1 MTEPQDADAA
11 PDLPVGL
18 LLVFALSA
26 LAGAVDACGLT
37 ILKDLFVSFM
47 SGNSTSLAVAVGH
60 GDWPRVLLILPLVV
74 TFVAGAAVGTVL
86 AILAGRRHL
95 PVVVLAVAAI
105 LAVPIVLPAATVLA
119 MTFAMGALNAAMNR
133 AGGVSVSLTYVTG
146 TLVKLGAGLGQLVCG
161 RAKDWAWLEQGVPWV
176 GLVTGGL
183 LAAIGLSH
191 VGRAAIDALPLVA
204 LLIAIGAW
212 LAAPR
217 PT

>member
-1 MTEPQDADAA
+1 
-11 PDLPVGL
+11 
-18 LLVFALSA
+18 
-26 LAGAVDACGLT
+26 
-37 ILKDLFVSFM
+37 M

-60 GDWPRVLLILPLVV
+60 GDWRARPAHRFRSLV
-74 TFVAGAAVGTVL
+74 TFVAGAAAGTVL

-95 PVVVLAVAAI
+95 PVVVLAVALDPRGADR
-105 LAVPIVLPAATVLA
+105 AAPSATVLA

-183 LAAIGLSH
+183 RRRDRDCRMSAA
-191 VGRAAIDALPLVA
+191 VGDRRAAARRA
-204 LLIAIGAW
+204 
-212 LAAPR
+212 R
-217 PT
+217 